1 MSFNYKDQDKA
12 KAAFMDGYSYPQI
25 AKLIGCSQ
33 GTIATWSKKGGWR
46 KERDGAEHPN
56 AGQVEGHKFVRGE
69 TEFEAAAE
77 PPPGVRDFDDLPDPD
92 RDYDLEETQ
101 RTELDKGADAVI
113 KTARNITDDEIRE
126 SIIEAREHEKRY
138 QHIANELDGIT
149 DPAPEVEPDA
159 PVAPAVDELR
169 AEVAALQ
176 KKNADL
182 TREVVKTSKVV
193 DISLFLSDPVAWT
206 DRTNPEGVKY
216 WTNRAEAKFAAD
228 NMDRA
233 KQGLPQFNINDHPE
247 ILDDLVEELKEEM
260 RQRGDRPLGVPGEFP
275 KIPRRIKM
283 IIDRNG
289 TPTIEQLPLEG
300 QVNNMAGSMADGIM
314 IYTVKGFKM
323 TSPILC
329 TRQDCYK
336 PAALNPQGSLVHKN
350 AYCTALHEKD
360 VEGSSDA
367 FIQEHT
373 GADSMLERM
382 ANV

>member
-77 PPPGVRDFDDLPDPD
+77 PPPGVRDFDDLPDH
-92 RDYDLEETQ
+92 
-101 RTELDKGADAVI
+101 
-113 KTARNITDDEIRE
+113 DD
-126 SIIEAREHEKRY
+126 
-138 QHIANELDGIT
+138 GTT